1 MDLFND
7 LSDRLLFAVPK
18 KGRLHEHCLKLLA
31 GADVQFHRRSRH
43 DIALVHN
50 LPVALIFLPAADIAK
65 FVGEGDVDLGI
76 TGRDIVEETG
86 QAGKVE
92 EVMKLG
98 FGRCRLSVQAPAR
111 GPHAVHSVD
120 ALVGKRVVTSFVNL
134 AKRYFD
140 GLDATAAQ
148 QGLSPSSPTEIKYV
162 GGSVEAACAL
172 GLADCI
178 VDLVESGETMR
189 AAGLHEVATVLETEA
204 ILISNPRT
212 KHSDLVRKLAARIEG
227 VITAQRYVLCNYNC
241 ARSRLAE
248 ATKITPGRTAPTIS
262 TLENNDFVAV
272 NSMVLKSAVAE
283 IMDQLKEIG
292 ATDILVLNINNCRV

>member
-1 MDLFND
+1 VKD

-18 KGRLHEHCLKLLA
+18 KGRLYGHCLKLLA
-31 GADVQFHRRSRH
+31 GVDVQFHRRSRH

-86 QAGKVE
+86 QADKVE

-120 ALVGKRVVTSFVNL
+120 ALVGKRVATSFVNL

-148 QGLSPSSPTEIKYV
+148 QGLSPSSPTKIKYV

-178 VDLVESGETMR
+178 ESGETMR

-248 ATKITPGRTAPTIS
+248 ATKITSGRTAPTIS
-262 TLENNDFVAV
+262 TLENGDFVAV
-272 NSMVLKSAVAE
+272 SSMVLKSAVVE

-292 ATDILVLNINNCRV
+292 ATDIFVLNINNCRV